1 MYKHKKIL
9 EDTVIKVDKG
19 LKSSHYGI
27 DYDWRTVVNPRRHAP
42 AVQPAV
48 DLVKQANSTFF

>member
-1 MYKHKKIL
+1 MFRHNRVL
-9 EDTVIKVDKG
+9 EDTIVKVDKG
-19 LKSSHYGI
+19 LKSSHSGI
-27 DYDWRTVVNPRRHAP
+27 DYDWRTIANPRRHAA